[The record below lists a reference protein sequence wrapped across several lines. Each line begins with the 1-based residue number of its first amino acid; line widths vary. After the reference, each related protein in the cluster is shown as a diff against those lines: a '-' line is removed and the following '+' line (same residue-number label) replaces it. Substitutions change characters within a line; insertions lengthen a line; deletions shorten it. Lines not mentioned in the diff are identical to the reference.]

1 MKHHQ
6 QPGEVSPTTW
16 LKTDDKFPEH
26 KKVRRLTDSAY
37 RLHHTAMC
45 ACAKD
50 ETDGLVTEE
59 DIADMEHGERL
70 RKHVDA
76 LVLARLWEVAP
87 GGWMIHDFLHY
98 NPSHE
103 EQNATR
109 AKNRERQ
116 ARSRDAKKATP
127 VTDVSRRDSR
137 VSHAFVTPP
146 VTAPR
151 PDPSRP
157 VPKLVAGSALGFMA
171 EPVSNRRSAD
181 ARDGD
186 DLDLTIHEGEA
197 R

>member
-1 MKHHQ
+1 M
-6 QPGEVSPTTW
+6 TW

-26 KKVRRLTDSAY
+26 RKVRRLTDSAY

-59 DIADMEHGERL
+59 DIADMEQGTRL

-76 LVLARLWEVAP
+76 LVNADLWEVVE
-87 GGWMIHDFLHY
+87 GGWMVHDFLHY

-103 EQNATR
+103 QANAKR
-109 AKNRERQ
+109 ANDRERQ
-116 ARSRDAKKATP
+116 ARSRKNKEGGS
-127 VTDVSRRDSR
+127 VTDPSRRDSR
-137 VSHAFVTPP
+137 VTHAFVTPP

-157 VPKLVAGSALGFMA
+157 VKDMA
-171 EPVSNRRSAD
+171 ETAWHRDLSIGELSDD
-181 ARDGD
+181 AMRGV
-186 DLDLTIHEGEA
+186 